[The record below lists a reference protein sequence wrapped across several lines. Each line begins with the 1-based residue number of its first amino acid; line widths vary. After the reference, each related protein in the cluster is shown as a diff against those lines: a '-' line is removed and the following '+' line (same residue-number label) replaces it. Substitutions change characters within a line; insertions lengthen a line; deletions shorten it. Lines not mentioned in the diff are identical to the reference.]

1 MDPLSGI
8 EQKKVPNL
16 TKLQD
21 NQTNKLPNNINP
33 KRKKHALK
41 HTKKTWTKENKNRYS
56 SHKVSACIF
65 LLLLLGEIEKIVRVQ
80 QSMTLWPL

>member
-16 TKLQD
+16 MKLQD

-41 HTKKTWTKENKNRYS
+41 HTKKLEPKKT
-56 SHKVSACIF
+56 
-65 LLLLLGEIEKIVRVQ
+65 KIV
-80 QSMTLWPL
+80 TALTK

>member
-16 TKLQD
+16 MNLQD

-33 KRKKHALK
+33 KRKNTH
-41 HTKKTWTKENKNRYS
+41 
-56 SHKVSACIF
+56 
-65 LLLLLGEIEKIVRVQ
+65 
-80 QSMTLWPL
+80 

>member
-33 KRKKHALK
+33 KRKKNALK
-41 HTKKTWTKENKNRYS
+41 HTKKLEPKKT
-56 SHKVSACIF
+56 
-65 LLLLLGEIEKIVRVQ
+65 KIV
-80 QSMTLWPL
+80 TALTK

>member
-8 EQKKVPNL
+8 EQKKEPNL
-16 TKLQD
+16 TNLQD
-21 NQTNKLPNNINP
+21 NQTNKLP
-33 KRKKHALK
+33 KQHKSQKKKHALK

-80 QSMTLWPL
+80 QSMTLLPL